1 MPDTDII
8 GTKYREDTEMKKSAI
23 ALTAALMMAAA
34 PAFAAAPN
42 DPSDYPTTAR
52 VYYVIG
58 CIATT

>member
-34 PAFAAAPN
+34 PAFAADPN
-42 DPSDYPTTAR
+42 EIR
-52 VYYVIG
+52 
-58 CIATT
+58 ATTRPPRASIT